1 MVRCCGLACLPGVR
15 LPLHVTAEA
24 ERQRDI
30 LARTRAVLGGMDP
43 AFSAIKV
50 TLKANLHKI
59 DEGAQRAGMYQDSS
73 IRDLFCRSCALY
85 VSQTWD
91 RLLLPYGCKCLNRVK
106 HEVFL
111 KTIFLCLPLPRGG
124 ISLQRI
130 KMSLYLQTLK
140 LFDPRQDAA
149 ENFLY
154 TADNFQLISV
164 GAGSGLH

>member
-1 MVRCCGLACLPGVR
+1 MNSPGCFWLDAVVLPVSLVLG

-30 LARTRAVLGGMDP
+30 LARTRAALGGMDP
-43 AFSAIKV
+43 AFSAMKL
-50 TLKANLHKI
+50 TLKSNLHKI
-59 DEGAQRAGMYQDSS
+59 DEGAQRAGMYQDSG

-91 RLLLPYGCKCLNRVK
+91 RLLLPYACRCMNRVK
-106 HEVFL
+106 HEVFF

-130 KMSLYLQTLK
+130 KNVIIFANIKT
-140 LFDPRQDAA
+140 
-149 ENFLY
+149 
-154 TADNFQLISV
+154 I
-164 GAGSGLH
+164 